1 MPKSVIDEEVK
12 NFKISFIE
20 LPNLVILTTVSD
32 GSCFFHSVLRAFN
45 TSYITSKSIT
55 DRVNLARTFR
65 NALADRLDEIDPITG
80 KNYYSGLN
88 QGRLSEISEGIKE
101 YTKEGLQKELRSESS
116 VDNIYQELISNALH
130 IDIYIIDGIKK
141 DIYSVGSSFDCYY
154 KGRNSI
160 ILYYSGGHYE
170 VIGLKHSNGEIDT
183 IFTPLHPLIQS
194 CRSRL
199 ISNIHP
205 TITSP
210 TKYKLRSS
218 SPK

>member
-1 MPKSVIDEEVK
+1 M
-12 NFKISFIE
+12 
-20 LPNLVILTTVSD
+20 
-32 GSCFFHSVLRAFN
+32 
-45 TSYITSKSIT
+45 
-55 DRVNLARTFR
+55 ARTFR
-65 NALADRLDEIDPITG
+65 NALADLLEEIDPLTG
-80 KNYYSGLN
+80 KSYYCGLN
-88 QGRLSEISEGIKE
+88 NGELEKIAGGVKE
-101 YTKEGLQKELRSESS
+101 YSLSALQRELRSSAP

-141 DIYSVGSSFDCYY
+141 DIFSVGNSFDCYY

-205 TITSP
+205 PITSP